1 MTGTR
6 NFTDHTTFGGIVNF
20 SDFNTNYKGKDELES
35 SVARHI
41 VEDWKFDNY
50 CKMNIKNRERSSK
63 YKKEGK

>member
-6 NFTDHTTFGGIVNF
+6 NFTHTTFGGIINF
-20 SDFNTNYKGKDELES
+20 SDFNTNYSGRTEKES
-35 SVARHI
+35 LVARHI

-50 CKMNIKNRERSSK
+50 CKFNIQNRERCNK